1 MTKLWSGL
9 CATTLA
15 FSFAASTIVPAAAAP
30 VFVPKAAPAASAADV
45 QLVDHTRR
53 HRRMERREDRR
64 ERRMERREDRRERRA
79 DRREARF
86 EQRGN
91 WWYYNGHRGYRE
103 RRDGYRYYN
112 GFWFPAGA
120 FLAGAL
126 ITGAIASQPSVTV
139 IHRGGSAHTEWCY
152 NRYRSYRAWDNTF
165 QPYSDG
171 RYTPREQCYSP
182 YD

>member
-1 MTKLWSGL
+1 
-9 CATTLA
+9 
-15 FSFAASTIVPAAAAP
+15 
-30 VFVPKAAPAASAADV
+30 
-45 QLVDHTRR
+45 
-53 HRRMERREDRR
+53 MERREDRR
-64 ERRMERREDRRERRA
+64 ERRMERREDRRDRRQ

-91 WWYYNGHRGYRE
+91 WWYYNGHRGYRD

-126 ITGAIASQPSVTV
+126 ITGAIASQPSVT
-139 IHRGGSAHTEWCY
+139 IINRGGGAHTEWCY
-152 NRYRSYRAWDNTF
+152 NRYRSYRAYDNTF
-165 QPYSDG
+165 QPYNG
-171 RYTPREQCYSP
+171 PRQQCYSP